1 MLHSAAVSVFVSKKS
16 EHMMDADQTETL
28 PEQNTENRI
37 SFLQIEDF
45 LYESP
50 PSVIC
55 SDCSCVMFN
64 STLKNQRQGS
74 SQVCSPQISTH
85 TVCVCTNLIFNMFLD
100 TL

>member
-1 MLHSAAVSVFVSKKS
+1 
-16 EHMMDADQTETL
+16 MMDADQTETL
-28 PEQNTENRI
+28 PEPEHRI

-85 TVCVCTNLIFNMFLD
+85 TANLIFNMFLD